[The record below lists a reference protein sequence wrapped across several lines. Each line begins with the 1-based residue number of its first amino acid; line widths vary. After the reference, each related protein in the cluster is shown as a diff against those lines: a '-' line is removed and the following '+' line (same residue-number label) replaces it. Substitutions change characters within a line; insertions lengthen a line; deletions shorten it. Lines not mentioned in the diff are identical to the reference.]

1 VTLTG
6 ALVLFGVGLAAG
18 LVSTVASVASFVSY
32 PALLAFGLPPLSAN
46 MTNTVALLF
55 TGAGAAA
62 GSRPELAGRGAL
74 IRRFGP
80 LAAVGGGAGAAL
92 LLVTPAD
99 TFQRIAPVLIGAA
112 SLVLL
117 AGWPPA
123 PGAGHHGGHGPLP
136 LAALLGV
143 AVYVG
148 YFGAAG
154 GVLMLTVLLAMLAG
168 TIAVVNAVK
177 NVLLGF
183 ANLVAAV
190 AFALFGSVDWAVVPP
205 LAAGFL
211 AGGWLGPA
219 VVRRMP
225 ARLLRAGVGVC
236 GLAVAVRLAL
246 TAYR

>member
-1 VTLTG
+1 
-6 ALVLFGVGLAAG
+6 
-18 LVSTVASVASFVSY
+18 
-32 PALLAFGLPPLSAN
+32 
-46 MTNTVALLF
+46 
-55 TGAGAAA
+55 
-62 GSRPELAGRGAL
+62 
-74 IRRFGP
+74 
-80 LAAVGGGAGAAL
+80 VGGGAGAAL
-92 LLVTPAD
+92 LLVTPAG

-123 PGAGHHGGHGPLP
+123 PGPGHDRVPGPLP
-136 LAALLGV
+136 LAALFGIAL
-143 AVYVG
+143 YVG

-154 GVLMLTVLLAMLAG
+154 GVLLLTVLLAMLAEPL
-168 TIAVVNAVK
+168 AVVNAVK

-190 AFALFGSVDWAVVPP
+190 AFAVFGAVDWAVAPP

-219 VVRRMP
+219 LVRRMP
-225 ARLLRAGVGVC
+225 ARVLRIGVGVC

-246 TAYR
+246 SAFR